1 MTSKRGVL
9 STYTHFFCIALFF
22 VTLLG
27 CRDIKEIDSFLKQE
41 VDANIEK
48 GKGIKM
54 IYSDSAEVKMIVTA
68 PVLERHIH
76 PGREK
81 EIFDKGILVTFMGN
95 NGEPVSWL
103 EANTAIRE
111 VKTGRITTKGRVEF
125 YDKVKKLESPEL
137 VWDERRKIVYTDKIV
152 RVTDAVQGDTTYGF
166 GFEANQNFTLF
177 EIKKKVQ
184 GKVNIRDFI
193 GEN

>member
-1 MTSKRGVL
+1 MKFNWYSTTIFVL
-9 STYTHFFCIALFF
+9 IFLF
-22 VTLLG
+22 LGAG

-41 VDANIEK
+41 ADANIET

-54 IYSDSAEVKMIVTA
+54 IYSDSARVKMIVTA
-68 PVLERHIH
+68 PLLERHIH

-95 NGEPVSWL
+95 SGDPVSWL

-137 VWDERRKIVYTDKIV
+137 IWDERRKIVYTDKIV
-152 RVTDAVQGDTTYGF
+152 RVTDTEQGDTTYGF

-184 GKVNIRDFI
+184 GKVNIQDFI

>member
-1 MTSKRGVL
+1 ML
-9 STYTHFFCIALFF
+9 STYTRFFF
-22 VTLLG
+22 VTLLFLAFFG
-27 CRDIKEIDSFLKQE
+27 CRDIKEIDTFLKQE

-54 IYSDSAEVKMIVTA
+54 IYSDSAKVKMIVTA

-81 EIFDKGILVTFMGN
+81 EVFDKGILVTFMGN
-95 NGEPVSWL
+95 NGEPASWL

>member
-1 MTSKRGVL
+1 MKFTWYTFTIVVL
-9 STYTHFFCIALFF
+9 FSFLPGF
-22 VTLLG
+22 G

-41 VDANIEK
+41 ADANIEK
-48 GKGIKM
+48 GNGIKM
-54 IYSDSAEVKMIVTA
+54 IYSDSAKVKMIVTA

-81 EIFDKGILVTFMGN
+81 EIFDKGVLVTFMGN

-137 VWDERRKIVYTDKIV
+137 VWDERRRIVYTDKIV
-152 RVTDAVQGDTTYGF
+152 RVTDAVQRDTTFGF

-184 GKVNIRDFI
+184 GKVNIQDFI